1 MEIDPVWLIGTDA
14 SFELIRIQ
22 FESESRKETRYRNTI
37 STTME
42 EMLTA
47 VNDITSCIRLLS
59 ASMGTAVVN
68 DGQSGPM

>member
-47 VNDITSCIRLLS
+47 VNDITSCIWLLS